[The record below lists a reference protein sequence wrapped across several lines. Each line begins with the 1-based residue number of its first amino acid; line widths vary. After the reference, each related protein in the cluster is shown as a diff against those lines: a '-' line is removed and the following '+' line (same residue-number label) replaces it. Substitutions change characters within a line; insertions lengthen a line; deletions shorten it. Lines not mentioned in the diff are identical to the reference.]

1 MAPRETPAAAPT
13 KRGRPPS
20 AALAVVAGI
29 FASRVFG
36 LVRER
41 VLAHFLGAGEAAGAY
56 RAATRIPNV
65 LQNLFGEGALSAS
78 FIPVYAR
85 LLAEGREKEAK
96 ELAGTVLGL
105 LAGVVTLLTAALI
118 LCARPIVRSLTAGFT
133 PEIQELTVSYVIII
147 LPGIAFLVL
156 AAWCLGVLNS
166 HRRFFTSYAAPV
178 AMNLAVI
185 LALVGFGWAAQGDQH
200 ELGKI
205 ACYGTVAGA
214 LLQLLVQV
222 PLALRLVGRE
232 GLRFLPSAAPVRRV
246 LKSFA
251 PALMSRGVVQI
262 SAYLDQWLAGFL
274 GPSVL
279 AATGYAQN
287 LYMLPFSLIST
298 AITATELPE
307 MSRSLAGDH
316 ETTREALRKRLA
328 AGLARVGFFM
338 TPAIVAFVLLGD
350 VAIALLYQTGR
361 FTAEDVPLVNAV
373 LSALALG
380 LGATSRTRLLS
391 SAFWALEDT
400 RTPLNFAV
408 LRILLATATG
418 YAVVQWARERF
429 GFSVMEAT
437 FGFTLAS
444 SCGAWIEFGLSTR
457 ALRARIGAF
466 GQPWRDLA
474 KPWVAALVAGG
485 LAWGLAVAMAA
496 LGPIVRGVSV
506 LGVFGAVYLG
516 LTTALRVPTASEVL
530 GRFRK

>member
-1 MAPRETPAAAPT
+1 MAPPEPPAPT
-13 KRGRPPS
+13 RPRRAPS

-56 RAATRIPNV
+56 RAATRIPNF

-85 LLAEGREKEAK
+85 LLAEGREQDAK
-96 ELAGTVLGL
+96 DLAATVLGL
-105 LAGVVTLLTAALI
+105 LTGVVMLLTAVGMLGAG
-118 LCARPIVRSLTAGFT
+118 PIVRSLTVGFT
-133 PEIQELTVSYVIII
+133 PEIQALTTSYVVII
-147 LPGIAFLVL
+147 LPGIALLVL

-185 LALVGFGWAAQGDQH
+185 GALVGFGWAAEGDLH

-205 ACYGTVAGA
+205 ACYGTVGGA
-214 LLQLLVQV
+214 LLQLLVQA
-222 PLALRLVGRE
+222 PLAARLVGR
-232 GLRFLPSAAPVRRV
+232 GLHFRPNAEPVRRV
-246 LKSFA
+246 LRSFA

-307 MSRSLAGDH
+307 MSRSLAGDPA
-316 ETTREALRKRLA
+316 TTRETLRKRLA

-361 FTAEDVPLVNAV
+361 FSEEDVPLVNAV

-400 RTPLNFAV
+400 RTPLKFAM
-408 LRILLATATG
+408 LRIAFATATG
-418 YAVVQWARERF
+418 YAIVQVVRERF

-457 ALRARIGAF
+457 ALRSRLGDF
-466 GQPWRDLA
+466 GLPWRETA
-474 KPWVAALVAGG
+474 KPWIAALVAGG
-485 LAWGLAVAMAA
+485 LAWGLAVGTAE

-506 LGVFGAVYLG
+506 LGVFGVVYLG
-516 LTTALRVPTASEVL
+516 LASALRVPTAAEVI